1 MVTES
6 VTLDEKRKG
15 LSKKESYLL
24 SYMAENRKNVF
35 TLGDVIET
43 LNCSYENAK
52 VTVERLVKK
61 KWVVRIVKGKYLL
74 VPLSA
79 GVKGEYT
86 EHEFIIASL
95 FEPCYIAYWTALNY
109 YGFTEQVPNKIFVA
123 TTKRIKDREILGT
136 EFKFVYRSRKK
147 FFGFANILI
156 SNINIKISDKEKTI
170 IDCLDRPKYCGG
182 VEEIV
187 KSVYFAKE
195 EIEFEKLIE
204 YALRI
209 GNNAVIKRLGFI
221 LDFHGLDS
229 KSLENKISGS
239 YSVLDPTKEKIGKYN
254 SKWKLLINV
263 SEDELKW

>member
-6 VTLDEKRKG
+6 VTLDERRKG

-24 SYMAENRKNVF
+24 SYLAEKRKNIF
-35 TLGDVIET
+35 TLRDVTET
-43 LNCSYENAK
+43 LNGSYENAK

-79 GVKGEYT
+79 GIKGEYT

-95 FEPCYIAYWTALNY
+95 FEPCYVAYWTALNY

-123 TTKRIKDREILGT
+123 ARKRIKDREILGT
-136 EFKFVYRSRKK
+136 KFKFVYLSEQK
-147 FFGFANILI
+147 FFGFNPVLI
-156 SNINIKISDKEKTI
+156 SNVNVEISDKEKTI
-170 IDCLDRPKYCGG
+170 VDCVDKPGYCGG

-195 EIEFEKLIE
+195 EIEIEKLIK
-204 YALRI
+204 YAFRI

-221 LDFHGLDS
+221 LDSLGFDS
-229 KSLENKISGS
+229 TGLENKISDS
-239 YSVLDPTKEKIGKYN
+239 YSVLDPTKEKKGKYL
-254 SKWKLLINV
+254 SKWRLLINV